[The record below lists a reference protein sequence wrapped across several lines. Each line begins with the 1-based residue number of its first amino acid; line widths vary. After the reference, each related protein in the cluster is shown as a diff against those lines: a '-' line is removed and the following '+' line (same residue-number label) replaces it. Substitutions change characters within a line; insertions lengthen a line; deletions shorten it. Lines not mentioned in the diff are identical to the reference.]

1 MSEPLKDR
9 SVPTVEQEVVAA
21 VARVTG
27 FEESDIKPDMLFV
40 EDLGCQSL
48 QIMEIILELQ
58 SVFDV
63 EIPDEDIDGLRNVS
77 DAVSYLRRRLQG

>member
-1 MSEPLKDR
+1 MVETAEKD
-9 SVPTVEQEVVAA
+9 VEHEVISA

-27 FEESDIKPDMLFV
+27 FDESEIKSDMLFI

-58 SVFDV
+58 SSFDI
-63 EIPDEDIDGLRNVS
+63 EIPDEDIDGLRSVV
-77 DAVSYLRRRLQG
+77 DAAAYIRRRLEG

>member
-1 MSEPLKDR
+1 MDPVKKTTAD
-9 SVPTVEQEVVAA
+9 VEQEVIAA

-27 FEESDIKPDMLFV
+27 YTEDDIKPDMLFI

-48 QIMEIILELQ
+48 QIMEIVLELQ
-58 SVFDV
+58 SVFDI

-77 DAVSYLRRRLQG
+77 DAVAYIRRRIQG

>member
-1 MSEPLKDR
+1 MPSMDPAD
-9 SVPTVEQEVVAA
+9 VEREVIAA

-27 FEESDIKPDMLFV
+27 YEVSDVQPDMLFV

-48 QIMEIILELQ
+48 QIMEIVLELQ

-63 EIPDEDIDGLRNVS
+63 EIPDEDIDALRSVS
-77 DAVSYLRRRLQG
+77 DAVSYLGRRLRG